1 MTADTIDTI
10 DALMARFVAGSL
22 PQPAHVL
29 VQAHLAL
36 KPDNRR
42 FVRGMEALA
51 GRTLEDMN
59 AVELSARNDRL
70 ATIFGS
76 HATVQTPPPGDD
88 GIFPPALRDFLGF
101 TVDDVPWRT
110 KLPGFKEYDMGDVDG
125 CHVSLYW
132 IRPGRPIPTH
142 THDGSELTLVLDGAF
157 TDVTGSYG
165 RGDISVA
172 DESIE
177 HRPLADLERPCICFA
192 VTDAPLR
199 FTGTLR
205 QRLSDLI
212 GA

>member
-29 VQAHLAL
+29 VEAHLAL

-51 GRTLEDMN
+51 GRTLEDMS
-59 AVELSARNDRL
+59 AVELSARADRL
-70 ATIFGS
+70 ATIYGS
-76 HATVQTPPPGDD
+76 QAPVEPPPAGED
-88 GIFPPALRDFLGF
+88 GIFPTALRDFLGF

-157 TDVTGSYG
+157 TDVTGSYR

>member
-1 MTADTIDTI
+1 MTADSIDTI

-22 PQPAHVL
+22 PFPAHVL
-29 VQAHLAL
+29 VESHLEL

-42 FVRGMEALA
+42 FVRGMEELA
-51 GRTLEDMN
+51 GRTLEDTSSID
-59 AVELSARNDRL
+59 LSDRDNRL
-70 ATIFGS
+70 AAILAS
-76 HATVQTPPPGDD
+76 EAPVEAVPVPGD
-88 GIFPPALRDFLGF
+88 GVFPRVLRDFVGYK
-101 TVDDVPWRT
+101 VDDVPWRT
-110 KLPGFKEYDMGDVDG
+110 KLPGFKEYDLGDVDG
-125 CHVSLYW
+125 CHVNLYW

-157 TDVTGSYG
+157 TDVTGRYG

-172 DESIE
+172 DESVE
-177 HRPLADLERPCICFA
+177 HRPVADLERPCICFA